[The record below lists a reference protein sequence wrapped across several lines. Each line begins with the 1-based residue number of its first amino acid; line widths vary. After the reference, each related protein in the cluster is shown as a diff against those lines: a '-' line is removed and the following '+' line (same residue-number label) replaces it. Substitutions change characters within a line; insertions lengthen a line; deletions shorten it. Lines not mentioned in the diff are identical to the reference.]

1 MNKIKTLLCATLLA
15 LTSISAMAKDYQ
27 AVAFGVKSDG
37 VTNNTRSIQHAID
50 YISAQ
55 GGGRLVFYV
64 GRYLTGSVELKSGV
78 TLVIHEGAV
87 LVASPSVYDHKGS
100 PRRALIHAQGQHG
113 IAITGKGIIDGNS
126 HALSA
131 DIAEQTARGYADAK
145 GETPTLI
152 ALNHCHGVQVSGVTL
167 QNYACAP
174 LHFDHCRNI
183 RITGV
188 TLGLADET
196 FDLYE
201 AKECDKFTAK
211 DCLKQPRY

>member
-1 MNKIKTLLCATLLA
+1 M
-15 LTSISAMAKDYQ
+15 
-27 AVAFGVKSDG
+27 KSDG

-100 PRRALIHAQGQHG
+100 PRRALIHAQGQHD

-126 HALSA
+126 RALSA
-131 DIAEQTARGYADAK
+131 DIAEQTARGYADANA
-145 GETPTLI
+145 EVP
-152 ALNHCHGVQVSGVTL
+152 ALVALDRCKGVQTSGVTL
-167 QNYACAP
+167 QNYACPP
-174 LHFDHCRNI
+174 LQFDHCHNVQV
-183 RITGV
+183 TAV
-188 TLGLADET
+188 TLGLSDAAMP
-196 FDLYE
+196 LYE
-201 AKECDKFTAK
+201 AKECGKMTVK
-211 DCLKQPRY
+211 DCLTQPRY

>member
-64 GRYLTGSVELKSGV
+64 GRYLTGSIELKSGV

-100 PRRALIHAQGQHG
+100 PRRALIHAQGQHD
-113 IAITGKGIIDGNS
+113 IAIMARASSTATAARS
-126 HALSA
+126 SPTLPSRPLA
-131 DIAEQTARGYADAK
+131 D
-145 GETPTLI
+145 TPTPMPRCLPSSPST
-152 ALNHCHGVQVSGVTL
+152 AAKACRQAASPCRTMPAHHCSLT
-167 QNYACAP
+167 
-174 LHFDHCRNI
+174 
-183 RITGV
+183 
-188 TLGLADET
+188 
-196 FDLYE
+196 
-201 AKECDKFTAK
+201 TATTSRS
-211 DCLKQPRY
+211 QP